1 MRISGFFW
9 QRDRQKLAEQKNN
22 KKIKAQKYLQTE
34 KVLIHKPLLVASWG
48 KWNAIFGKYFSTNLC
63 GNLTVRIRGPLLRGA
78 AAFEPVP
85 PQSSCALLPIDSHIW
100 MLSGGTGRRSCNK
113 YQALSKLT
121 PEADAG
127 PFPTLC
133 LRNVPLTCWVRGLYG
148 ELLSRSAR
156 MLVRE
161 SISASKLDRLSSI
174 VLPPG
179 FTWKKKE
186 KFLLFKPLGLAHEFL
201 LSSRSCTH
209 AQQ

>member
-1 MRISGFFW
+1 MRISGSFW
-9 QRDRQKLAEQKNN
+9 QYDRQKLTEQKNN
-22 KKIKAQKYLQTE
+22 KKIKAQKYLWTK
-34 KVLIHKPLLVASWG
+34 KVLIHKSLSVESWG
-48 KWNAIFGKYFSTNLC
+48 KWNAIFCKYFSNNLY
-63 GNLTVRIRGPLLRGA
+63 GNLTIRIRGPLLRGA

-85 PQSSCALLPIDSHIW
+85 PRSSCTLLPIDSHIW
-100 MLSGGTGRRSCNK
+100 MLSRGTGRPSPNK

-121 PEADAG
+121 PEVNVG

-161 SISASKLDRLSSI
+161 SISASKLDRLSSS

-179 FTWKKKE
+179 FTLKE
-186 KFLLFKPLGLAHEFL
+186 K
-201 LSSRSCTH
+201 
-209 AQQ
+209 